1 MRRRSP
7 DRDLDTKAIDALIE
21 AQKLP
26 PGPER
31 TEALN
36 RATRLRN
43 AADTY
48 SYLFSNELTGPS

>member
-1 MRRRSP
+1 MSQHSP
-7 DRDLDTKAIDALIE
+7 ERDLDARAIDAVIE
-21 AQKLP
+21 ALKLP

-36 RATRLRN
+36 KATRLRN

-48 SYLFSNELTGPS
+48 SYLFSNELDTPK